1 MKNRK
6 KMTSEF
12 QRWHTK
18 IYSQVNNEEQNKH
31 FRVFIFYPS
40 VDFLKGLRNQE
51 AQDKMYIS
59 KIICRIRRQIA
70 RIAITVIELRGF
82 GLSLWYENDELME
95 KLWKIWKKEC

>member
-1 MKNRK
+1 
-6 KMTSEF
+6 
-12 QRWHTK
+12 
-18 IYSQVNNEEQNKH
+18 
-31 FRVFIFYPS
+31 
-40 VDFLKGLRNQE
+40 
-51 AQDKMYIS
+51 MYIS